1 MQVVFDAQLLIAA
14 TAYAG
19 ASWLDWPDV
28 PPVTNNPEQDC
39 LALVASAPR
48 YGDVSLI
55 LSRGLLTQVQ
65 AALADDVGLLQRDI
79 DDYIMAVLTLANA
92 SGGGVEDDP
101 PDSGTGHAPHVAVPL
116 ELARRG
122 RLLVAEHRDVGDLGP
137 FWGPEQVPI
146 LTARDFSGRV
156 DAARR
161 AT

>member
-1 MQVVFDAQLLIAA
+1 MQVVFDAQILIAA

-39 LALVASAPR
+39 LAIVASAPQ
-48 YGDVSLI
+48 YDDVSLV

-65 AALADDVGLLQRDI
+65 AVLADDIGLLQRDI
-79 DDYIMAVLTLANA
+79 NDYIVALLTLANA

-101 PDSGTGHAPHVAVPL
+101 PESGTGHAPHVAVPL
-116 ELARRG
+116 ELARQG
-122 RLLVAEHRDVGDLGP
+122 RLLVAEHRDLQDLGP
-137 FWGPEQVPI
+137 FWGPERVPI
-146 LTARDFSGRV
+146 VTARNFSERV

-161 AT
+161 AA